1 MLQNIICIL
10 HITCN
15 KKIALLNKKY
25 FIINEIIIRFI
36 ATFIIRTKIIKNN
49 NFYIFCHKK
58 YCNLS

>member
-25 FIINEIIIRFI
+25 FIIILAINESLIIPSID
-36 ATFIIRTKIIKNN
+36 
-49 NFYIFCHKK
+49 
-58 YCNLS
+58 